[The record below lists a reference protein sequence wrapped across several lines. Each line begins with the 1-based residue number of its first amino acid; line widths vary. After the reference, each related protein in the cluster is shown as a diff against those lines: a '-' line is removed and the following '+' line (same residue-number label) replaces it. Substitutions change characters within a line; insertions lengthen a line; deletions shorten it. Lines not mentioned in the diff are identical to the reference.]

1 MAATA
6 QVTSGMRDWWLR
18 ALLVVSHPRAVFV
31 ALRDESSES
40 ASDRAEPI
48 LAIVWLAGIAVVLDS
63 AGHYLDT
70 LDTDHVDL
78 LLWVFLA
85 GGIYGAFGY
94 YAFGALVHWAARAL
108 GSQGTYRRSRQLV
121 AFAAA
126 PLVVSLLVWPFR
138 LAIYGDSV
146 FRTGGRDTGAGATA
160 FGVLALVFVLWAAA
174 LLVVGIRAVHG
185 WTWARTGAAAALALG
200 IPIIVAIAFGVR

>member
-1 MAATA
+1 
-6 QVTSGMRDWWLR
+6 MRDWWLR
-18 ALLVVSHPRAVFV
+18 TLVVVSHPRAVFV

-40 ASDRAEPI
+40 VSDRAEPV
-48 LAIVWLAGIAVVLDS
+48 LLLVWLAGIAVVLDS

-70 LDTDHVDL
+70 LDTDNVDL
-78 LLWVFLA
+78 LLWMFLA

-94 YAFGALVHWAARAL
+94 YAFGALVHWASRAL
-108 GSQGTYRRSRQLV
+108 GSQGTYRRSRQVV

-126 PLVVSLLVWPFR
+126 PLVVALRVWPFR

-160 FGVLALVFVLWAAA
+160 FALLALAFVGWAAV

-185 WTWARTGAAAALALG
+185 WTWARAGATAALALG
-200 IPIIVAIAFGVR
+200 IPIL